1 MWHLECSFQVL
12 FFFSFKVRNMGWDSY
27 QYSIIK
33 NNLLKV
39 VWSLIHACKSQAMKN
54 KASADGRDLFL
65 CACCLAT
72 GYRRGLLLI
81 FGLRGSRLL
90 SLPIK
95 FPCCDSSLL
104 SCLLSVQPGTV
115 RGTTTRTGEAE
126 TMVCGNK
133 GRSTP
138 RCLYRAAMEMEE
150 NVCCVDWLKIQC
162 MLGGFFLYWA
172 V

>member
-1 MWHLECSFQVL
+1 
-12 FFFSFKVRNMGWDSY
+12 
-27 QYSIIK
+27 
-33 NNLLKV
+33 
-39 VWSLIHACKSQAMKN
+39 MKN

-65 CACCLAT
+65 CVCCLAT

-95 FPCCDSSLL
+95 VPFCDSSLL

-126 TMVCGNK
+126 TVVCGNK

-138 RCLYRAAMEMEE
+138 QCLVGHIVQGGHGNRRKCLLCGLAE
-150 NVCCVDWLKIQC
+150 NTVYVRW
-162 MLGGFFLYWA
+162 FLS
-172 V
+172 VLSSLTTSVTFMRVLS